1 MPVSPAAKCSAA
13 LFVLLGLF
21 QVALVAGA
29 PWGEA
34 AWGGQNT
41 GVLPSSFRAASV
53 ASLAL
58 AFSLA
63 GVVGGRLR
71 VPFRRTRVLNS
82 LLVFFVLSI
91 AMNAASRSS
100 IERLI
105 WVPYGLVQFATI
117 WVARRQEGA
126 V

>member
-53 ASLAL
+53 ASAAIALAL
-58 AFSLA
+58 AGLVS
-63 GVVGGRLR
+63 GQLR
-71 VPFRRTRVLNS
+71 VPFRRNRVLNA
-82 LLVFFVLSI
+82 LLIFFVLSV

-105 WVPYGLVQFATI
+105 WVPYGVVQFAAI
-117 WVARRQEGA
+117 WMARRQEGA

>member
-34 AWGGQNT
+34 AWGGKNT

-63 GVVGGRLR
+63 GVISGRIR

-105 WVPYGLVQFATI
+105 WVPYGVVQFATI

>member
-1 MPVSPAAKCSAA
+1 MSVSPAAKCSAA
-13 LFVLLGLF
+13 LFALLGMF
-21 QVALVAGA
+21 QLALVAGA
-29 PWGEA
+29 PWGAA
-34 AWGGQNT
+34 AWGGKNT

-63 GVVGGRLR
+63 GVISGRIR
-71 VPFRRTRVLNS
+71 VPFRRTRVLNA
-82 LLVFFVLSI
+82 LLVFSVVSI

-100 IERLI
+100 MERLI
-105 WVPYGLVQFATI
+105 WVPYGVVQFTTI